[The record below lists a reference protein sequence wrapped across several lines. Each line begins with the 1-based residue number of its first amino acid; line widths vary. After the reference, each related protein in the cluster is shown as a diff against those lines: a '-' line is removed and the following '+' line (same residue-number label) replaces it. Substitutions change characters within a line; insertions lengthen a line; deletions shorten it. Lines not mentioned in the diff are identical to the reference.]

1 MKITDVIVRKIF
13 SSGPLYAIVTV
24 ILDEAVAIHDIK
36 AAKKPNGKLIAVM
49 PTRTDSFGRSRD
61 VVHPVDEE
69 FRRTLEN
76 EIAKKL
82 DVN

>member
-1 MKITDVIVRKIF
+1 MQITDVIVRKLF

-24 ILDEAVAIHDIK
+24 VLDGVVAIHDIK

-61 VVHPVDEE
+61 VVHPVDDG
-69 FRRTLEN
+69 FRQTLEN

-82 DVN
+82 EVY